1 VPLAALQD
9 RMGELNDL
17 FGAREAYQGRLEQ
30 QPEAW
35 FALGWLAARI
45 AQARVDV
52 QQTLLQLTQV
62 DPPRARR

>member
-1 VPLAALQD
+1 MAKKGSLREFQAHLAK
-9 RMGELNDL
+9 R
-17 FGAREAYQGRLEQ
+17 
-30 QPEAW
+30 
-35 FALGWLAARI
+35 LAARI